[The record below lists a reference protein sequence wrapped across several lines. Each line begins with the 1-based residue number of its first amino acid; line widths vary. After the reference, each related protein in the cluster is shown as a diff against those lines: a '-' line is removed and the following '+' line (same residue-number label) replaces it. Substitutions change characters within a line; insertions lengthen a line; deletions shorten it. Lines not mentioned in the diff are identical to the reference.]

1 MCRPADTRRHRHRA
15 VTVAALVVA
24 LGVAACSDGAATD
37 PASSTD
43 TTSVASTSGT
53 AASTEAATTAA
64 PTSTTAAPTTVA
76 PTSTAPATEPS
87 PPVECPS
94 ADPADAADL
103 APPAD
108 EVELV
113 EVGTFDGG
121 TVLAAAYPVP
131 DDLGEPWSQ
140 WGEGVAL
147 PDGRFVSAVGDHR
160 GRDGRSFLYEYDPA
174 TRTLARTVDVSEA
187 LGHRAGDWGYG
198 KIHAPMVLDVCDRV
212 VTATY
217 WGTRRGIE
225 YGGSYDGDHLVRYD
239 PASRTL
245 ESLGVPAPGHG
256 IPSLSITP
264 DRSVLYVEAVDPA
277 SDPDAG
283 RFLAVDTATGEVLE
297 SSTSPTHTGFRD
309 VLVTADGT
317 GLHASGDGSL
327 AGLDPSGRPVEEAD
341 RWAAGWMRSAT
352 DPAPDGTVGFVTRRP
367 DELHRRDPDGTVTSL
382 GEVEGY
388 VASLSL
394 APDGRT
400 VHYVPGAH
408 GDGWRTGTPL
418 IAADLSTGDRTE
430 VVRLNELIEPAL
442 GIGVGG
448 SYDVVVAPD
457 GSRIFVGL
465 NGSDDVEDAAFGTVV
480 LAVVELDVPIAPAT
494 ADGAGATRPT
504 GACRTAHPVA
514 PDDVDDV
521 QPIAFGEATERLGL
535 LEPLTGMYG
544 HAAAAG
550 DVDGDGWLDL
560 FVGGFADRPAADYA
574 VRGADGPAPD
584 RLLLGGPT
592 GFRVADG
599 FPGVR
604 ARTSGATFADLDG
617 DGDLDLVAVR
627 NPRATSPV
635 AAVPTTLY
643 ENTGDGWLPRAELA
657 GDVAGRSAAVLDVDR
672 DGRPDLIVAGD
683 RFGASGSR
691 ALRNEGDFS
700 FTDVTRA
707 WGVPDDLTGLALTTV
722 DVDADG
728 WRDIVVNGDERIL
741 RGGPAGF
748 SVARVPELTWEP
760 IGDEDDPAGIAVG
773 DLDGDGRPDLV
784 LGQHYNSTLD
794 AGARVPVR
802 ILLNRSAAS
811 GPAFVDVTAEAGSPA
826 LWTKSPHVAV
836 ADLDA
841 DGRPDIVT
849 SAATADGAPLVLRGV
864 GVRAGI
870 PRFEAVGRPG
880 SGDYD
885 VTGVTADID
894 RDGRVDVFQVSWE
907 PDRPSQLFLNR
918 SDAGRTV
925 EVDVA
930 ALDDPAGARV
940 TATLADGGTR
950 TAWAESTTGYAA
962 GAPPLVHLG
971 LGADPP
977 ADDTASAAS
986 GAADVEITITPAGGD
1001 PLELGPVT
1009 PGARVGP
1016 APCPG
1021 GI

>member
-1 MCRPADTRRHRHRA
+1 M
-15 VTVAALVVA
+15 ALVSV
-24 LGVAACSDGAATD
+24 LGVAACSDGATTD
-37 PASSTD
+37 PAPSTD
-43 TTSVASTSGT
+43 TAAVESTSGT
-53 AASTEAATTAA
+53 VATAEAVTTTA
-64 PTSTTAAPTTVA
+64 PTSTTAGPTTVA
-76 PTSTAPATEPS
+76 TTSTAPGTDPPS
-87 PPVECPS
+87 PIECPP
-94 ADPADAADL
+94 ADPAEP
-103 APPAD
+103 APPAA

-121 TVLAAAYPVP
+121 TVLAAEYPVP

-140 WGEGVAL
+140 WGEGVVL

-174 TRTLARTVDVSEA
+174 TRTLARTVDVAEA

-198 KIHAPMVLDVCDRV
+198 KIHAPMVLDACDRV
-212 VTATY
+212 LTATY
-217 WGTRRGIE
+217 WGTRRDIE
-225 YGGSYDGDHLVRYD
+225 YGGTYEGDHLVRYD
-239 PASRTL
+239 PTSRTL

-283 RFLAVDTATGEVLE
+283 RFLAVDAATGEVLR
-297 SSTSPTHTGFRD
+297 SSASPSHTGFRD

-317 GLHASGDGSL
+317 GLHAGGDGSL
-327 AGLDPSGRPVEEAD
+327 AGLDPSGDAVEELD

-367 DELHRRDPDGTVTSL
+367 DQLHRRDPDGTVTSL

-408 GDGWRTGTPL
+408 GDGWRSGTPL
-418 IAADLSTGDRTE
+418 IAADLTTGDRTE

-457 GSRIFVGL
+457 GRRVFVGL

-480 LAVVELDVPIAPAT
+480 LAVVELDTPIAAAPAG
-494 ADGAGATRPT
+494 GAGVAGPAAT
-504 GACRTAHPVA
+504 CRTAHPVA
-514 PDDVDDV
+514 PDDVDAAG
-521 QPIAFGEATERLGL
+521 PITFGEATEPFGL

-544 HAAAAG
+544 HAVAAG

-574 VRGADGPAPD
+574 VRGASGPSPD

-592 GFRVADG
+592 GFRVDG
-599 FPGVR
+599 DFPGVR

-627 NPRATSPV
+627 NPRSTSAV
-635 AAVPTTLY
+635 AAEPTTLY
-643 ENTGDGWLPRAELA
+643 ENTGSGWVPRAELA

-672 DGRPDLIVAGD
+672 DGRPDLFVAGD
-683 RFGASGSR
+683 RFGATGSR
-691 ALRNEGDFS
+691 AFRNEGDFS
-700 FTDVTRA
+700 FTDVTRR
-707 WGVPDDLTGLALTTV
+707 WGVPADVTGLALATI
-722 DVDADG
+722 DLDDDG
-728 WRDIVVNGDERIL
+728 WRDIVVNGDERVL
-741 RGGPAGF
+741 RGGPDGF
-748 SVARVPELTWEP
+748 TVARVPELAWEP
-760 IGDEDDPAGIAVG
+760 VGDEDDPAGIAVG

-802 ILLNRSAAS
+802 ILLNRSDAS
-811 GPAFVDVTAEAGSPA
+811 GPDLLDVTAAAGSPA

-849 SAATADGAPLVLRGV
+849 SAATSDGPPLVLRGL
-864 GVRAGI
+864 GVRAGT

-885 VTGVTADID
+885 VTGVTADVD

-907 PDRPSQLFLNR
+907 PDRPSRLFLNR
-918 SDAGRTV
+918 SDAGHAV
-925 EVDVA
+925 EVDLA
-930 ALDDPAGARV
+930 ALPDPAGARV
-940 TATLADGGTR
+940 TATFADGRQQTV
-950 TAWAESTTGYAA
+950 WAESTTGYAA

-971 LGADPP
+971 LGADPT
-977 ADDTASAAS
+977 AD
-986 GAADVEITITPAGGD
+986 GADRVDSDVVDSDVEVEITVTPAGGD
-1001 PLELGPVT
+1001 PLELGLVA

-1021 GI
+1021 GV